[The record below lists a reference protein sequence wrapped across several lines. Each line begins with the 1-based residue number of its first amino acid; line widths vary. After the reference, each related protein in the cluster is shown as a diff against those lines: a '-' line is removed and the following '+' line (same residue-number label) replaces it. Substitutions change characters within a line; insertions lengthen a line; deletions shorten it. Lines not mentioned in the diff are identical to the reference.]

1 MSSHLLQRKSRT
13 ASPDA
18 PHPLPRPS
26 QSLLTCILRP
36 ASRPSRGM
44 AFGISLTIGNG
55 GVKDG
60 DETAAC
66 LTHPELQHV
75 IDSAHNG
82 NARITHAALVG
93 LALSRRPDHHWK
105 FKDAQ

>member
-1 MSSHLLQRKSRT
+1 
-13 ASPDA
+13 
-18 PHPLPRPS
+18 
-26 QSLLTCILRP
+26 
-36 ASRPSRGM
+36 M

-75 IDSAHNG
+75 IDSAHN
-82 NARITHAALVG
+82 
-93 LALSRRPDHHWK
+93 
-105 FKDAQ
+105 